1 MATAETTTTTT
12 TESTEE
18 TEIVTSE
25 IGIVTSETETFQG
38 PGKESPG
45 TTEIVT
51 RAPGIGIRLEATEE
65 TLLGRE
71 ILSRK
76 MQESDLEIPIKD
88 RGPRLENSTTR
99 NWTIDEPS
107 RGSETPTIVGTPIK
121 GNSFVN
127 KNANVLP
134 FDSWT
139 TN

>member
-1 MATAETTTTTT
+1 M
-12 TESTEE
+12 
-18 TEIVTSE
+18 TSE
-25 IGIVTSETETFQG
+25 IETFQG
-38 PGKESPG
+38 LGKESPG

-51 RAPGIGIRLEATEE
+51 RAPGIGIRLETTEE

-76 MQESDLEIPIKD
+76 IQESDLEIPIKD
-88 RGPRLENSTTR
+88 QGPRLENSTTR

-107 RGSETPTIVGTPIK
+107 RGLEIPTIVGTPIK

-134 FDSWT
+134 FDSLIVDRRRIKQILS
-139 TN
+139 